1 MKPLT
6 RRISGCWSKR
16 CSNTASC
23 PQRPTHRLV
32 KQVHAAS
39 PFYRTITFWEQA
51 AFWLLLVLHLAP
63 LCGGRYFPT
72 ADGPTH
78 LYNAWLW
85 KAMLLQPG
93 HPAHQVLAFNPNP
106 EPNYLSHLLL
116 VGLLSLVPAWLAEKT
131 LLVLYVVGLPLALRY
146 ALRSAGQAGTGWL
159 AVLGFPLVY
168 SVVLVWGFYNFCL
181 SLLLLLLASG
191 YWQRHT
197 GRWRPATL
205 AGFAGLL
212 TLLYT
217 AHPMTYLASGLLLGL
232 LALATHRTH
241 PRRRLTELG
250 VLLLAHLPTLL
261 LLGWY
266 AAHKGTATSAP
277 ALSYG
282 ANLWE
287 WFRLEP
293 IHYFGSAEGSYRW
306 LLAGLL
312 TVAVGVAGARV
323 LRRQAAAW
331 PVLPWALGTLLLAA
345 AYVALPDAI
354 AGGSITRPRW
364 GLLSYLALLSG
375 LAAVP
380 WLPRWRLIG
389 LGIGTLV
396 AALLLGFRMPKLRAF
411 QAGLAEYQLLAPYLR
426 PGATILPIAY
436 DKANGLPEALAT
448 NTYIPVLGEAVNY
461 LAVEH
466 ALLSYEN
473 YEALTGYFPLV
484 WRPGKTPLLAG
495 KQRPARPAPFLAE
508 PTHLPTYVLLQ
519 NRLLATPGS
528 AANAAFIT
536 SYLAHFRYQLR
547 YRSPNRLL
555 ELYERPHSRLVPAPA
570 Q

>member
-1 MKPLT
+1 
-6 RRISGCWSKR
+6 
-16 CSNTASC
+16 
-23 PQRPTHRLV
+23 
-32 KQVHAAS
+32 
-39 PFYRTITFWEQA
+39 
-51 AFWLLLVLHLAP
+51 
-63 LCGGRYFPT
+63 
-72 ADGPTH
+72 
-78 LYNAWLW
+78 
-85 KAMLLQPG
+85 MLLQPG

-116 VGLLSLVPAWLAEKT
+116 AGLLTVAPAWLAEKA
-131 LLVLYVVGLPLALRY
+131 LLLLYVVGLPLALRY

-181 SLLLLLLASG
+181 SLILLLLASG

-232 LALATHRTH
+232 LALAANRARPTRL
-241 PRRRLTELG
+241 LTELG
-250 VLLLAHLPTLL
+250 LLLLAHLPTLL

-266 AAHKGTATSAP
+266 AVHKGTATSEP
-277 ALSYG
+277 ALSYST
-282 ANLWE
+282 NLWE

-323 LRRQAAAW
+323 LRRQVAAW
-331 PVLPWALGTLLLAA
+331 PVLPWALGLLLLVA
-345 AYVALPDAI
+345 AYVAMPDAI

-364 GLLSYLALLSG
+364 GLLSYLTLLAS
-375 LAAVP
+375 LAAMP
-380 WLPRWRLIG
+380 WAPRWRLIG
-389 LGIGTLV
+389 LGASTLV
-396 AALLLGFRMPKLRAF
+396 AVLLLGFRLPKFQAF
-411 QAGLAEYQLLAPYLR
+411 QAGIAEYQALAPYLR

-436 DKANGLPEALAT
+436 DKENSLPEALAT
-448 NTYIPVLGEAVNY
+448 NTYIPVLAEAVNY
-461 LAVEH
+461 LAVERT
-466 ALLSYEN
+466 LLSYEN

-484 WRPGKTPLLAG
+484 WRPGKTPLLASG
-495 KQRPARPAPFLAE
+495 QRPGRLAPFLSE
-508 PTHLPTYVLLQ
+508 PAHLPTYVLLQ
-519 NRLLATPGS
+519 NRLLAAPS
-528 AANAAFIT
+528 NAANAALIT
-536 SYLAHFRYQLR
+536 SYLAHFRYRLR

-555 ELYERPHSRLVPAPA
+555 ELYEQPPSWLAPMPAK
-570 Q
+570 